1 MAPKFREGARWSG
14 ALAAVAL
21 AVGLLAAGCASS
33 GEAGSG
39 DSGDPGSSILV
50 VVVNE
55 SGQRYE
61 LSYTFGRNTPRRVG
75 SIRSGEELEV
85 RVQVRPG
92 DLRFILDD
100 SGIRTFTSNA
110 APNVRPGETYRLL
123 ISSTRDPQLRLMTE
137 GR

>member
-1 MAPKFREGARWSG
+1 MAPKLREPARWRG
-14 ALAAVAL
+14 ALAVLAL
-21 AVGLLAAGCASS
+21 AAGLLAGACASS
-33 GEAGSG
+33 GGAGSDG
-39 DSGDPGSSILV
+39 TGDPSSEILV

-85 RVQVRPG
+85 RVPVRPG

-100 SGIRTFTSNA
+100 SGVRTFTSNA

>member
-1 MAPKFREGARWSG
+1 MAPRSKNKPRCTRTLA
-14 ALAAVAL
+14 ALALSA
-21 AVGLLAAGCASS
+21 GLLAGGCATSAEYGS
-33 GEAGSG
+33 GGSG
-39 DSGDPGSSILV
+39 DAGSDVLV

-100 SGIRTFTSNA
+100 SGVRTFTSNA

-137 GR
+137 AR